1 MQTQELLLPNNMVRH
16 LAGSSASW
24 TSQRRKGVPVGLSE
38 LEIMTPEVTSC
49 MESNIAAD
57 WVRRKDGVWGLD
69 LNL

>member
-1 MQTQELLLPNNMVRH
+1 M
-16 LAGSSASW
+16 
-24 TSQRRKGVPVGLSE
+24 PVGLSE